1 MALITNEDI
10 RFDLYEDAL
19 EELRCDQP
27 ELRGHALVMEAC
39 RLVDERLWR
48 INNGLS
54 NRNVY

>member
-1 MALITNEDI
+1 MENIMALITNEDI

-39 RLVDERLWR
+39 RLVDERFME
-48 INNGLS
+48 NQ
-54 NRNVY
+54 